1 MKTLEQVEQEWWEL
15 WWQLDYS
22 WAGLSDNKHVI
33 RLVQQ
38 TDYHFTGGGFVPD
51 NRPSLSGS
59 VSRIETMLQDYWRR
73 DPDTGALRDD
83 EVMKAA
89 GELEECD
96 GALFHIAHLPPKT
109 KSGQPTWKANLKDQK
124 WEQLESLIARR
135 IAAAAETTVIE
146 LEGSRYAKDNRAQL
160 QGTVLRRA
168 ITHPQGREEPLHL
181 NCQRTAFIGS
191 DDESGEFVSGGRG
204 YLMCTFGHEV
214 SFYQSLFL
222 GRARFT
228 GATFSGNTIF
238 GGAIF
243 SKGGHFEFATFSGE
257 INFRWAQFFRVGVF
271 SQAVFSRVA
280 DFSDSSFFDGVV
292 FDGCLFW
299 AIATFNRATFAGE
312 MTGLTWG
319 LTLYYGERTHAF
331 RPLRRKYTFAD
342 DQERDADR
350 GYNRGCASFFQC
362 TFTGVAWFT
371 SAGFHSGCHFDETK
385 FADDVGFWGARF
397 LGRMDFSSAVFS
409 KTASF
414 GNITWPEAARHWH
427 GAFNRTRFQ
436 GPARFQTASGNEGFR
451 AMAAFDGVAFEDEV
465 VLDWPRES
473 AADQAFDVQRMA
485 ARDAARMDAE
495 KWTEE
500 ELLDR
505 RNRANAGNQIAA
517 LVTEREKRERER
529 NCRDC
534 RLRELERGCRALRQA
549 MEKASDK
556 PRERMFH
563 RYEMFARTS
572 LHSMLWSE
580 KIVSLF
586 YRWLSNYG
594 DSIARPL
601 GWLLVVL
608 LPIFGVIYTV
618 WGVVTVSCEVLL
630 SGLRYGLAVSA
641 ARLFPIGPWNSEKN
655 PLYQMLIKKSP
666 ILFPTVATLESFL
679 GVILIFLLALAIRR
693 RFHVRD

>member
-22 WAGLSDNKHVI
+22 WARLSDNKHAI

-38 TDYHFTGGGFVPD
+38 RSGSYHFTGGGFVPD
-51 NRPSLSGS
+51 NRPSLLSGS
-59 VSRIETMLQDYWRR
+59 VSRVETMLQDYWRR

-89 GELEECD
+89 GELKECD
-96 GALFHIAHLPPKT
+96 GTLFHIAHLPPRT

-135 IAAAAETTVIE
+135 IGAAAESTVIE

-168 ITHPQGREEPLHL
+168 VTHPQGREKPLHL

-191 DDESGEFVSGGRG
+191 NDESGGSVSGVTDYSR
-204 YLMCTFGHEV
+204 CTFGHEA
-214 SFYQSLFL
+214 SFYDSLFL
-222 GRARFT
+222 GRASFQ
-228 GATFSGNTIF
+228 GATFSGNAVF
-238 GGAIF
+238 GQAVF
-243 SKGGHFEFATFSGE
+243 SKGGSFKFAKFSGE
-257 INFRWAQFFRVGVF
+257 IMFRRASFFKIGNF
-271 SQAVFSRVA
+271 SQAAFSRVA
-280 DFSDSSFFDGVV
+280 DFADSSFFDGVV
-292 FDGCLFW
+292 FDGCLFS
-299 AIATFNRATFAGE
+299 ALATFERATFSGKMEAV
-312 MTGLTWG
+312 LWG
-319 LTLYYGERTHAF
+319 LTLYQDEKSIKISRPRRT
-331 RPLRRKYTFAD
+331 YAD
-342 DQERDADR
+342 EQGRAPD
-350 GYNRGCASFFQC
+350 GFYNRGCTSFFQC
-362 TFTGVAWFT
+362 VFKGSAWFI
-371 SAGFHSGCHFDETK
+371 SAGFHGGCHFDEAT
-385 FADDVGFWGARF
+385 FADDVGFWDARF
-397 LGRMDFSSAVFS
+397 LGRMDFSSAVFE

-414 GNITWPEAARHWH
+414 ENITWPEVARYWH
-427 GAFNRTRFQ
+427 GAFNRARFH

-451 AMAAFDGVAFEDEV
+451 AMAAFDGVVFKDEV

-473 AADQAFDVQRMA
+473 AADQAFEGQRSA
-485 ARDAARMDAE
+485 TRDAARTDAE
-495 KWTEE
+495 EWAKAE
-500 ELLDR
+500 LDR
-505 RNRANAGNQIAA
+505 RERANAGNQTVA

-529 NCRDC
+529 NSRDC

-549 MEKASDK
+549 MEKAADK

-572 LHSMLWSE
+572 LCSMLWSE

-608 LPIFGVIYTV
+608 LPMFGVMYTV
-618 WGVVTVSCEVLL
+618 WGVATVSWEVLL
-630 SGLRYGLAVSA
+630 SALPHGLAVSA
-641 ARLFPIGPWNSEKN
+641 ARLFLIGPWNSEKN
-655 PLYQMLIKKSP
+655 PLYPTLMAKSP
-666 ILFPTVATLESFL
+666 ILFPTVATLESIL
-679 GVILIFLLALAIRR
+679 GGILIFLLALAIRR